1 MTFFRPGRTP
11 KPQNPDLLQ
20 CVLIRIKTMYPFS
33 PRAGGSSNASPSDIA
48 REIFNFKG
56 GRSGALG
63 KAFSL
68 RGVTMTR
75 EHSSHLSG
83 FNSLRHQ
90 KRLAMREV
98 HARKN
103 RSPPEKATPFEHEE
117 VQEEVQT
124 IPSSMNFRIVEGT
137 MLNPHDD
144 DASDGL
150 SFVPKRVES
159 KAFSMQSSS
168 SRRKSDPK
176 RLFKNVQIVN
186 AD

>member
-1 MTFFRPGRTP
+1 
-11 KPQNPDLLQ
+11 
-20 CVLIRIKTMYPFS
+20 
-33 PRAGGSSNASPSDIA
+33 
-48 REIFNFKG
+48 
-56 GRSGALG
+56 
-63 KAFSL
+63 
-68 RGVTMTR
+68 
-75 EHSSHLSG
+75 
-83 FNSLRHQ
+83 
-90 KRLAMREV
+90 MREV

-103 RSPPEKATPFEHEE
+103 RSPPEKATPFEQKE

-150 SFVPKRVES
+150 SFLPKRVES

-186 AD
+186 ADQSYQFKLQTSARDRFTNQDEPSSLEGSAE